1 MCKNCE
7 GKITDE
13 KVTAKKPSRPI
24 CLELEDARAEV
35 FKTISYIADKYHLPF
50 FLMEDM
56 FRDAWQR
63 VAQLAESERK
73 VALENYEKQLE
84 AGEWET

>member
-7 GKITDE
+7 SKITDK

-24 CLELEDARAEV
+24 CLEIEDARTEV
-35 FKTISYIADKYHLPF
+35 FKTISYIADKYHLPC

-63 VAQLAESERK
+63 VSQLAEQERERAQK
-73 VALENYEKQLE
+73 LYEEQLKE
-84 AGEWET
+84 GEWET